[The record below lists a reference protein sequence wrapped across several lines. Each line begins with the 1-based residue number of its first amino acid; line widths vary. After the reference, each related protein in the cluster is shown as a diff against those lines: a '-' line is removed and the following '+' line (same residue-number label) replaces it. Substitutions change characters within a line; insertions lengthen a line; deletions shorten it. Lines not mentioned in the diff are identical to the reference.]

1 MLLSC
6 ALRANLTTSLAF
18 RGFVLMTSFLAL
30 RASVCIFLWCLFNYF
45 ARFGLDGTA
54 TWMEQL
60 PGLDTAARMEQLPG
74 WNNYLGS
81 NLRPQT
87 TRALTLPIELRGAST
102 V

>member
-1 MLLSC
+1 
-6 ALRANLTTSLAF
+6 
-18 RGFVLMTSFLAL
+18 MTSFLAL
-30 RASVCIFLWCLFNYF
+30 RASVCIFLWYLFNYF

-81 NLRPQT
+81 NLRLQT

-102 V
+102 SGHHL